1 MGSGGNI
8 VVEAKE
14 VLWWAGLS
22 QFLVPLWVEERQSKD
37 TAFNCP
43 LGGDRTVLER
53 KSPYSV

>member
-22 QFLVPLWVEERQSKD
+22 QFLVPLRAERQSKD
-37 TAFNCP
+37 TAFKCP
-43 LGGDRTVLER
+43 LGGDGTVLER